1 MYGVRERSHC
11 ECYFLYEYYKNVMKG
26 LRLLIIKLINVH
38 VLFIHLYEFLHVL
51 SYICFTFF
59 FLDG

>member
-38 VLFIHLYEFLHVL
+38 MSFYSLI
-51 SYICFTFF
+51 
-59 FLDG
+59 